1 MPQVNKT
8 GATNSTSSEQLRG
21 ARRKHS
27 SDSDI
32 TPTKPAY
39 KQRASDFTM
48 ALKAMEE
55 KLDQIMAEQKGLKQS
70 LATKLDKLEKKIKDE
85 CTMISDTVTMEM
97 AQINN
102 RLTDIETKVLDV
114 EKTMREELVSLKA
127 RVETVEEDKSF
138 DVDVTVVC
146 YNIPYDDE
154 EDLDEKAT
162 ELVRDGLGLNL
173 PVVRTMRT
181 PRVDGSNGVV
191 KIQFQNKEH
200 KIAALRN
207 KNKLND
213 TRFSRVRMRSSQ
225 THVERIANY
234 NTQILLK
241 ELKMDDKYRISGN
254 GRLVSRDGNNNRGN
268 GNGDRQ
274 AERGGGRG
282 GRGRGRG
289 GTD

>member
-85 CTMISDTVTMEM
+85 CTMISDTVRMEM

-114 EKTMREELVSLKA
+114 EKTMREQLVSLKA

-146 YNIPYDDE
+146 YNIP
-154 EDLDEKAT
+154 
-162 ELVRDGLGLNL
+162 
-173 PVVRTMRT
+173 
-181 PRVDGSNGVV
+181 
-191 KIQFQNKEH
+191 
-200 KIAALRN
+200 
-207 KNKLND
+207 
-213 TRFSRVRMRSSQ
+213 
-225 THVERIANY
+225 
-234 NTQILLK
+234 
-241 ELKMDDKYRISGN
+241 
-254 GRLVSRDGNNNRGN
+254 
-268 GNGDRQ
+268 
-274 AERGGGRG
+274 
-282 GRGRGRG
+282 
-289 GTD
+289 